1 MQKHASGGFDSR
13 KSAAKRF
20 ARLDKTTVSDWRRTI
35 PTQRRHP
42 SRHTFPSAKVGP
54 PSQRLSSIVVYPQ
67 WFGESPTVK
76 LSSLAEPLRIH
87 YLALCGIVWY
97 PLRGTFWHVFAR
109 NYMFFTVFFF
119 DIIKSASIFAC
130 MSRWKSWEK
139 RRVGL
144 GLRKTELA
152 KKAGVSIRTIYRL
165 EAGETS
171 ISEET
176 KNKIKLALKN

>member
-1 MQKHASGGFDSR
+1 
-13 KSAAKRF
+13 
-20 ARLDKTTVSDWRRTI
+20 
-35 PTQRRHP
+35 
-42 SRHTFPSAKVGP
+42 
-54 PSQRLSSIVVYPQ
+54 
-67 WFGESPTVK
+67 
-76 LSSLAEPLRIH
+76 
-87 YLALCGIVWY
+87 
-97 PLRGTFWHVFAR
+97 
-109 NYMFFTVFFF
+109 
-119 DIIKSASIFAC
+119 